1 MRKRWRHVKQSNIAS
16 PKPTSWI
23 RGAGSGRAT
32 HRFDARKSEVTG
44 ILKEKNGYDLVHVQA
59 FGGVYT
65 PFHMEL
71 GEDVFIYIYC
81 IYHIY
86 IYTYY
91 FLEYVYETPYI

>member
-16 PKPTSWI
+16 PKPTPWI

-65 PFHMEL
+65 PMEL
-71 GEDVFIYIYC
+71 GEDVFIYIFIYIYC

-86 IYTYY
+86 IYIL
-91 FLEYVYETPYI
+91 FFRICI

>member
-16 PKPTSWI
+16 PKPTPWI

-65 PFHMEL
+65 PMEL
-71 GEDVFIYIYC
+71 GEDVFIYIF
-81 IYHIY
+81 IYILHISYIY
-86 IYTYY
+86 IYIL
-91 FLEYVYETPYI
+91 FFRICI